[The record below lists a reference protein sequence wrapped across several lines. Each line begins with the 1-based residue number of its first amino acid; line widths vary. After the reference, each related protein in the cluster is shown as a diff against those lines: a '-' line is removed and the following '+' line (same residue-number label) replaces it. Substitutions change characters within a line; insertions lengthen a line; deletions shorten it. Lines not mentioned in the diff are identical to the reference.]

1 MRVFRFAVLLCA
13 LTLVSILGVQA
24 VSAQDVTIESAAS
37 WEQTYTVRHGDTLR
51 EIATHYGVTWQAIA
65 QRNNLVNP
73 NRIYPGQVLVIPS
86 SVPVPTPVPPVQP
99 PPATTT
105 YVVQHGDTLGR
116 IAARFNTDFYTLAAW
131 NHLSNANRI
140 YPGQVLVV
148 PAGHVNPPAP
158 QPTPVPPVPQPPA
171 GAVYVVR
178 YGDTLLHIARSYGVD
193 VWEIARTNSIYNLNH
208 IYVGQH
214 IRIPGR

>member
-1 MRVFRFAVLLCA
+1 MRIFRLAVLACA
-13 LTLVSILGVQA
+13 LTLVSILGVQS
-24 VSAQDVTIESAAS
+24 VSAQDVTSASVAAH
-37 WEQTYTVRHGDTLR
+37 EQTYSVRHGDTLR
-51 EIATHYGVTWQAIA
+51 DIATHYGVTWQAIA

-86 SVPVPTPVPPVQP
+86 TAPQPTPVPPVQP
-99 PPATTT
+99 VPPATTT

-116 IAARFNTDFYTLAAW
+116 IAARFNTDFYTLASW
-131 NHLSNANRI
+131 NHLANANRI

-158 QPTPVPPVPQPPA
+158 QPTPVPPVQPPA
-171 GAVYVVR
+171 NFYVVR
-178 YGDTLLHIARSYGVD
+178 YGDTLLQISRTYGVD
-193 VWEIARTNSIYNLNH
+193 VWELARINSIYNLNH

-214 IRIPGR
+214 LRIR

>member
-1 MRVFRFAVLLCA
+1 MRHLRLAVLMCA
-13 LTLVSILGVQA
+13 LTLVSILGVSV
-24 VSAQDVTIESAAS
+24 VSAQDVTPSLSAAS
-37 WEQTYTVRHGDTLR
+37 YEQTYTVRHGDTLR

-65 QRNNLVNP
+65 QRNNLINP
-73 NRIYPGQVLVIPS
+73 NRIYPGQILVIPAS
-86 SVPVPTPVPPVQP
+86 APVPTPVPTVQP
-99 PPATTT
+99 PVHTTT
-105 YVVQHGDTLGR
+105 YVVQYGDTLGR

-158 QPTPVPPVPQPPA
+158 QPTPVPPVQPP
-171 GAVYVVR
+171 VSNVHIVR
-178 YGDTLLHIARSYGVD
+178 YGDTLLHISRSYGVD
-193 VWEIARTNSIYNLNH
+193 VWAIARANNIYNLNH

-214 IRIPGR
+214 IAIPR